1 MNRWQ
6 KKSKKAVSKEK
17 LLKRDLGMVESTKVT
32 FGSDD
37 EEKDEIDTTTISTG
51 VSTVNQL
58 NIDDVKETLTTMNSS
73 DKLSYKERRKE
84 RKRLAKLKKKESS
97 KQDTLGGDDEFEV
110 KLGLD
115 DDQSANGSDDGDKIV
130 ETDEQL
136 GLELTTE
143 EKLEKLEDVDIN
155 DLEAMAA
162 NALFK

>member
-1 MNRWQ
+1 
-6 KKSKKAVSKEK
+6 
-17 LLKRDLGMVESTKVT
+17 
-32 FGSDD
+32 
-37 EEKDEIDTTTISTG
+37 
-51 VSTVNQL
+51 
-58 NIDDVKETLTTMNSS
+58 MNSS